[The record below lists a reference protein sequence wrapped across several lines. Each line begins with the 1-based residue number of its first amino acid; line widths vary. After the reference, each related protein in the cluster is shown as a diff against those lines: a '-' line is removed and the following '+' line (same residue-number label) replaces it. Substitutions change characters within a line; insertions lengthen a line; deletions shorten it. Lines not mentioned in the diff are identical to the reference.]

1 MTSNSAGHILAID
14 SSTSVLRVGLKLPD
28 GDIISRENKDRFRHA
43 EFIFQLIE
51 DVLKT
56 GSIDKTSL
64 EAIVISTG
72 PGSFT
77 GLRVGM
83 SAAKGLAVAL
93 NIPMIGVLTFSAV
106 AKSLFEQFGPTAVL
120 IPSRRD
126 EFYFG
131 LIEAAEFDKNSIVI
145 IKTDEIES
153 KLNNINVYGIDFD
166 ISAIQFP
173 KDITIN
179 IVDYKVGIADFIAAG
194 IEKYKTDGADDL
206 FLLEPFYAQ
215 NFPVKRPK

>member
-1 MTSNSAGHILAID
+1 MTNNSAGHILAID
-14 SSTSVLRVGLKLPD
+14 SSTSVLRVGLRLPD

-43 EFIFQLIE
+43 EFIFGLIE
-51 DVLKT
+51 DVLKA
-56 GSIDKTSL
+56 GSIDKNSL

-93 NIPMIGVLTFSAV
+93 EIPLIGITTFSAV
-106 AKSLFEQFGPTAVL
+106 AKELFKQFGPTAAL

-131 LIEAAEFDKNSIVI
+131 LIKAAEFEKNSIVI
-145 IKTDEIES
+145 LKTNEIES

-166 ISAIQFP
+166 LSAIQFS
-173 KDITIN
+173 KNININ
-179 IVDYKVGIADFIAAG
+179 IVDYKIEIADFIAAG
-194 IEKYKTDGADDL
+194 IEKYKTDGADNL
-206 FLLEPFYAQ
+206 FLIEPFYAQ